1 MADPIVGQQTGT
13 ESSLSSWAGPYVTTM
28 LGKGA
33 ALANEPY
40 YAYTGPLTAGASG
53 LQQQAMQGIASLA
66 MPEQMGAYQPKS
78 FTEEGTAQRFMNPYL
93 QASLDPQLDELRR
106 QTERSRVEQAGR
118 LTRAGAYG
126 GSRQALADAELT
138 RSMLANMANVTG
150 QGYNQ
155 AYQQARQQFNTEEQ
169 MAQQAQ
175 NLSNQFGLQA
185 LANQVQAGQIERGI
199 EQEGITADRLQFE
212 EERDFPY
219 KQVQYM
225 QSLLQGLPVAAQSYT
240 YAQPSQLSNFLSGSG
255 GVYDL
260 LSKVF
265 LPSGS
270 GTPTGDYGTST
281 PTSEVPLID
290 GY

>member
-78 FTEEGTAQRFMNPYL
+78 FTEEGTAQRFMNPYV
-93 QASLDPQLDELRR
+93 QASLEPQLDELRR